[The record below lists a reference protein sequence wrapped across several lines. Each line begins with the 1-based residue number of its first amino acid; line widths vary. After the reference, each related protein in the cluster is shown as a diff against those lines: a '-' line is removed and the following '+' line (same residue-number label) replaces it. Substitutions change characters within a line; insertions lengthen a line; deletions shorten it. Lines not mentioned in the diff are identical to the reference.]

1 MKNPKGIDPNRLKD
15 LMQSV
20 ETKKRMEEQAIETKK
35 REEER
40 KKREEIE
47 KREKEEEEAKWKSYT
62 FCAWHPSVN
71 AEYTCESCNK
81 RFCIKCLGE
90 KKEDSATCKSC
101 LSNKKYINVLK
112 PDSKIQGGPAVKDE
126 TDTLIDSLNKE
137 TDPEKLIETI
147 RLLGTKQ
154 SPKVVTSLLNKID
167 YKDEKIRCEIIKSLG
182 KTGDPSAVLPLC
194 NLLADNNI
202 AVKKMTLWS
211 LESLND
217 DRALDHLN
225 QLLKIEKDPSVKK
238 LIEETGKSLQK
249 VREEKVFGLIRKLT
263 TDDEKIRTTTVEEL
277 IRLGEASVT
286 PLMKI
291 LGANNPNLVLAALE
305 VLVTIGNKKSI
316 EGIIPLL
323 QNPDEQV
330 RIAAVETLGRFK
342 DETIIPHII
351 TLQEDGSEHVR
362 MAVIIAL
369 TFFTCEEI
377 VNPLLNSLFDESDN
391 VRKKAAET
399 IAGLDMPEIASAM
412 VTILVTEKKLRHI
425 ASEILKKRG
434 KYVLYETGQALYES
448 NDHEVQKMLLDILI
462 LTGDKTSIDAIKEFS
477 GRKDIDK
484 DIRNAAKDACNKIGK
499 KLGLGFMQTI
509 TGFFNKVNK
518 SYSDMQT
525 KARETVINKMK
536 KEPKKEVLPTCSV
549 CGKIIRKQY
558 PELKG
563 EILWELLH
571 KRDCEKCGK
580 SFCPKCALQT
590 PMGGNTTLI
599 SCPVCRKSK

>member
-20 ETKKRMEEQAIETKK
+20 ETKKRMEEEAIEAKK
-35 REEER
+35 HEEER
-40 KKREEIE
+40 KKREEVE
-47 KREKEEEEAKWKSYT
+47 NRKKEEEEARWKSYT
-62 FCAWHPSVN
+62 FCAWHASVN

-90 KKEDSATCKSC
+90 KKGDSAICKSC

-112 PDSKIQGGPAVKDE
+112 PASKLHGEPAVKDE
-126 TDTLIDSLNKE
+126 TDIFIDSFNKE
-137 TDPEKLIETI
+137 NDPDKLIETI
-147 RLLGTKQ
+147 RLLGTKK
-154 SPKVVTSLLNKID
+154 SPKVVTALLNKID
-167 YKDEKIRCEIIKSLG
+167 YRDEKIRCEIIKSLG

-202 AVKKMTLWS
+202 AVKKMTLWA
-211 LESLND
+211 LEALND
-217 DRALDHLN
+217 DRALDHLT
-225 QLLKIEKDPSVKK
+225 QLLKIEKDPSVKE
-238 LIEETGKSLQK
+238 LIEETAKSLQK
-249 VREEKVFGLIRKLT
+249 VREEKVYELIRKLT
-263 TDDEKIRTTTVEEL
+263 TDDEEVRTATVEKL
-277 IRLGEASVT
+277 IGLGEASVT

-305 VLVTIGNKKSI
+305 VLATIGNKKSI

-323 QNPDEQV
+323 QNPDEAV
-330 RIAAVETLGRFK
+330 RVAAVETLGRFK
-342 DETIIPHII
+342 DETIIPHIV
-351 TLQEDGSEHVR
+351 TLQEDRSEQVR
-362 MAVIIAL
+362 MAVIISL
-369 TFFTCEEI
+369 SFFTCEAI
-377 VNPLLNSLFDESDN
+377 VNPLLSALFDESDN
-391 VRKKAAET
+391 VRKKAAE
-399 IAGLDMPEIASAM
+399 IVDSLDMPEIASAM
-412 VTILVTEKKLRHI
+412 VTILVQEKDLRYI

-448 NDHEVQKMLLDILI
+448 NDAEVQKMLLDILM
-462 LTGDKTSIDAIKEFS
+462 LSGDKTSLDVIKEFS

-499 KLGLGFMQTI
+499 RLGLGFMQTI

-518 SYSDMQT
+518 SYTDMQT

-563 EILWELLH
+563 EILWELIH

-599 SCPVCRKSK
+599 SCPECRK